1 MRKNAARCCAYWTR
15 QRARPQVRPAI
26 KGAFVAK
33 IELGGLS
40 PISGAARVLKFGA
53 LALVLI
59 IAVILINPL
68 RVVSAGERGV
78 ITTFGKV
85 DPVPLNEGIHLVWPI
100 VQKLYIVDVRVQK
113 SLGEGQAA
121 SADLQ
126 TVKASA
132 ALNWRIDPARAAE
145 VFQRIGLPEV
155 VSARIIEPAA
165 QESVKA
171 ITARFTAEELIT
183 QRLDVTAKIRE
194 AMEQRLRPYGVVVES
209 LAAVN
214 YDFSHAFD
222 AAIEAKVTAEQQK
235 LKAERDLERIRVEA
249 EQKIAQAKAEA
260 EALRVQRQEITP
272 DLLRLREIENQ
283 SAAIAKWNG
292 QLPTYTGGAMP
303 FIALG
308 QDATR

>member
-1 MRKNAARCCAYWTR
+1 M
-15 QRARPQVRPAI
+15 
-26 KGAFVAK
+26 AK
-33 IELGGLS
+33 IEIDGLS
-40 PISGAARVLKFGA
+40 PVSGGARALKVG
-53 LALVLI
+53 ALVLVALVVLI
-59 IAVILINPL
+59 VINPL

-78 ITTFGKV
+78 IATVGKV
-85 DPVPLNEGIHLVWPI
+85 DPVPLNEGMHVVWPFL
-100 VQKLYIVDVRVQK
+100 QKLYIVDVRVQK
-113 SLGEGQAA
+113 SEAAGQAA

-126 TVKASA
+126 TVKATA

-155 VSARIIEPAA
+155 VSTRIIEPAT

-171 ITARFTAEELIT
+171 VTAQFTAEELIT
-183 QRLDVTAKIRE
+183 QRLDVTAKIRDTLDK
-194 AMEQRLRPYGVVVES
+194 RLRPYGVVVDS

-214 YDFSHAFD
+214 YDFSQAFD

-303 FIALG
+303 FIALPQG
-308 QDATR
+308 AAR